1 MSKCHVAAVA
11 QKGENLTHSGPSIIQ
26 MQKPAGNVRSDGNR
40 RLDWTTGKHSTNEP
54 FKTVSRHIPE
64 KLHDVVF
71 PASTL
76 RFPSEQST
84 NARSITS
91 IPGSNIYFNRKSVTG
106 HRKSGYTSTHR
117 RIKTTSSHRQLG
129 LQCHSSV
136 IPVSFRCRFKLSE
149 SGDGDGD
156 GDDGDD
162 GN

>member
-106 HRKSGYTSTHR
+106 HRKSGYTS
-117 RIKTTSSHRQLG
+117 
-129 LQCHSSV
+129 SV

-149 SGDGDGD
+149 NGDGD
-156 GDDGDD
+156 GDDGDGDD
-162 GN
+162 GNRAAYIRKPKASFWEQG